1 MSLPHYLTFFR
12 LFVGPLFIIFYGFYP
27 LFGIEKEW
35 MPLIL
40 LVLIILAE
48 LSDLIDGYLARKLN
62 QVTDLGKI
70 LDPLAD
76 SLTHFSVFA
85 AFTLPPIS
93 LPMPL
98 IVLFFYRDAC
108 IGALRTVCASKGFIL
123 AARNSGK
130 LKAVIQGTVSIFLTA
145 LLIFYFHGVLSLST
159 LQELSFYLVS
169 LAAFYTVV
177 TALDY
182 FLANQKFI
190 KALFFAP
197 AINSKQK

>member
-1 MSLPHYLTFFR
+1 MM
-12 LFVGPLFIIFYGFYP
+12 
-27 LFGIEKEW
+27 GIERSM

-40 LVLIILAE
+40 LVIIVLAE
-48 LSDLIDGYLARKLN
+48 LSDIIDGFLARKLN
-62 QVTDLGKI
+62 QVTELGKI

-93 LPMPL
+93 LPIPL
-98 IVLFFYRDAC
+98 VVLFFYRDAF
-108 IGALRTVCASKGFIL
+108 ISSLRTVCASRGFML
-123 AARNSGK
+123 AARSSGK

-145 LLIFYFHGVLSLST
+145 MLFFHFKGWIDLSL

-169 LAAFYTVV
+169 LAAFYTVA
-177 TALDY
+177 TAIDY

-190 KALFFAP
+190 KSILSP
-197 AINSKQK
+197 SQSPNKQK